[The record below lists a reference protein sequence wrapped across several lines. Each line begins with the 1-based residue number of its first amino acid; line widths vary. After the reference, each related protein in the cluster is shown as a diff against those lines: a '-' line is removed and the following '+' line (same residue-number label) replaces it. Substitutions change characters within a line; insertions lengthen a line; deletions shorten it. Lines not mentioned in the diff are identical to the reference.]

1 MADCK
6 TTRKNTLR
14 MYKLVQELTQKHYEE
29 GVTTYKGIF
38 DKYIKPVYPMHYQT
52 YIKII
57 NTPVKREDLED

>member
-1 MADCK
+1 
-6 TTRKNTLR
+6 
-14 MYKLVQELTQKHYEE
+14 MYKLVQELTQLYYEE

-38 DKYIKPVYPMHYQT
+38 EKYIRPVYPMHYQT